1 MNPILVLRQ
10 SACGAL
16 SRIDDPDIRGAI
28 VALVAKCD
36 EVLYPAEKG
45 A

>member
-1 MNPILVLRQ
+1 MNPILALRQ
-10 SACGAL
+10 SACEAL

-28 VALVAKCD
+28 VTLVARCD
-36 EVLYPAEKG
+36 EVLYPAEKV